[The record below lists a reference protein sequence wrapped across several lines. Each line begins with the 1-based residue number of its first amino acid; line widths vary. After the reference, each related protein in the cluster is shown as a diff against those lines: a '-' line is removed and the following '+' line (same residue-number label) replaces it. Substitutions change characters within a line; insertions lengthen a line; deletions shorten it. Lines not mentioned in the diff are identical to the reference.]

1 MADDY
6 RSLQQQVSIHAF
18 ASVRG
23 AGLRRFEV
31 DYRLPS
37 MKE

>member
-6 RSLQQQVSIHAF
+6 RSLQQQESIHAF
-18 ASVRG
+18 ASVRC
-23 AGLRRFEV
+23 AGVQRFKL
-31 DYRLPS
+31 DYQLPS